1 MQSLI
6 KERLLEI
13 VTERSQ
19 MFYRPKNVD
28 SVIRFFNKHV
38 KYSELVRSAWFFLW
52 LDFSWG
58 QAVDT
63 FS

>member
-1 MQSLI
+1 MQSLM

-19 MFYRPKNVD
+19 MFYKPKNVD
-28 SVIRFFNKHV
+28 SVIRFFNKHM